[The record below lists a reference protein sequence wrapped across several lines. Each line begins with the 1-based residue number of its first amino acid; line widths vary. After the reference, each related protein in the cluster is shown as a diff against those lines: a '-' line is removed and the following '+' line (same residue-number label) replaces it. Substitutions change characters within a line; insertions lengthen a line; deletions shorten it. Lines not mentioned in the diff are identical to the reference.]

1 MNALFQFNYQIE
13 CYVPAAKRQYG
24 YFSLPLLY
32 RGEFIGRMDCKA
44 HRKTRH
50 LEIKLLQVEQHLFE
64 QHGFEENLV
73 IAAFLKAIRQFRD
86 FQQCDS
92 ISLTQAQPKKLGQG
106 LGDVLNFVG

>member
-1 MNALFQFNYQIE
+1 
-13 CYVPAAKRQYG
+13 
-24 YFSLPLLY
+24 
-32 RGEFIGRMDCKA
+32 MDCKA